1 MPASRPSRTELR
13 RAPAP
18 IGSRHSP
25 IPPGV
30 KAGKRRAIGPGP
42 KQLVGPSADPVAGS
56 TLSAL
61 ASNQHIDLPAA
72 AAGRCPTAT
81 TDTSRDLSFFHQ
93 PSREEKHS
101 GQTPTMGPSGPALS
115 LCECA
120 PQKQLRQGAED
131 RAARAFGRITVRPRN
146 SGREKTFHVRI
157 QAAPN
162 MKDAM
167 AN

>member
-18 IGSRHSP
+18 IRSRHSP

-61 ASNQHIDLPAA
+61 ASNHHIDWPAA
-72 AAGRCPTAT
+72 ATRRCPTAT
-81 TDTSRDLSFFHQ
+81 TDTGL
-93 PSREEKHS
+93 
-101 GQTPTMGPSGPALS
+101 
-115 LCECA
+115 
-120 PQKQLRQGAED
+120 
-131 RAARAFGRITVRPRN
+131 RPRAERYDVGWKLAEGLETLPYGGPRVRIYFLRPA
-146 SGREKTFHVRI
+146 SHVRTWFI
-157 QAAPN
+157 APTSPT
-162 MKDAM
+162 ATPHRRSSIFW
-167 AN
+167 

>member
-13 RAPAP
+13 RTPAP
-18 IGSRHSP
+18 IRSRHSP

-101 GQTPTMGPSGPALS
+101 GQTPTMGPSGPSYRFVSALPKNNYGKG
-115 LCECA
+115 L
-120 PQKQLRQGAED
+120 
-131 RAARAFGRITVRPRN
+131 
-146 SGREKTFHVRI
+146 
-157 QAAPN
+157 
-162 MKDAM
+162 
-167 AN
+167 

>member
-13 RAPAP
+13 RALAP
-18 IGSRHSP
+18 IRARHSP

-61 ASNQHIDLPAA
+61 ASNHHIDLPAA

-81 TDTSRDLSFFHQ
+81 TDTGLQ
-93 PSREEKHS
+93 V
-101 GQTPTMGPSGPALS
+101 GPAG
-115 LCECA
+115 C
-120 PQKQLRQGAED
+120 LRSGKVHW
-131 RAARAFGRITVRPRN
+131 AFIP
-146 SGREKTFHVRI
+146 
-157 QAAPN
+157 
-162 MKDAM
+162 
-167 AN
+167 